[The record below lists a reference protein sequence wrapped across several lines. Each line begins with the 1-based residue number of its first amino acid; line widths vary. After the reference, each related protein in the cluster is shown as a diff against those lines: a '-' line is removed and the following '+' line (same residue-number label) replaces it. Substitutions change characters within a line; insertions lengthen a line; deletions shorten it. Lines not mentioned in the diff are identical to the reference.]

1 MDTNVNYTAVGLF
14 VITLVSAIIVT
25 VVWLSS
31 GLSSEHFK
39 TYKIYMKE
47 SVSGLNVDS
56 VVEYNG
62 VNVGKVKNI
71 ELNKSNPKL
80 VEVLLSI
87 KTSTPIT
94 RGTIATLTTRGI
106 TGVSYMAL
114 KDKGDN
120 LKPLQTLPGEN
131 YPVIPT
137 QPSLFLRL
145 DSALTSLTTNLQKVT
160 TAVNNLLDKDN
171 LAAIHGTLQSIN
183 EITGTF
189 AKSSD
194 QLTAI
199 MQNTA
204 AASKQLSPL
213 LQSGQSTVRVFETQT
228 MPAAQQL
235 MMNLQTTSQ
244 NLMDISKSLKQNPS
258 IIIRGSA
265 KPSLGP
271 GEGR

>member
-62 VNVGKVKNI
+62 VNVGKVKSI

-120 LKPLQTLPGEN
+120 LKPLQTLPGES

-145 DSALTSLTTNLQKVT
+145 DTALTSLTTNLQKVT
-160 TAVNNLLDKDN
+160 NAVNNLLDKDN
-171 LAAIHGTLQSIN
+171 LAAIHGTLQSLN

-189 AKSSD
+189 AKNSD

-228 MPAAQQL
+228 MPATQQL
-235 MMNLQTTSQ
+235 MVNLQTTSQ

-265 KPSLGP
+265 KPPLGP